1 MPSTRQ
7 HLPRC
12 LRCPSLSLLQEQPQ
26 LTRCR
31 VPGVLRVALEQGNHG
46 GHCVPHEYFF
56 SQLEKEGKEAVV
68 VAIKV
73 DIDVAKQRTHRW
85 AKDHQ

>member
-1 MPSTRQ
+1 MP
-7 HLPRC
+7 LC
-12 LRCPSLSLLQEQPQ
+12 LRRPSLSLQEQPQ

-46 GHCVPHEYFF
+46 DHCVPHEYFV
-56 SQLEKEGKEAVV
+56 SQMEKEGKEAVV
-68 VAIKV
+68 VTKKLTLS
-73 DIDVAKQRTHRW
+73 DVAKQRTYSW